1 MSIIERKL
9 SNDVKRDWA
18 KLVSSEHSPVDKKDK
33 FPSLR
38 LRFLQKQAI
47 EYENAELRSNSNVP
61 VTDSLH
67 YLEKRND
74 KVTILERQDTSRYK
88 RNKCLY
94 HEGANHW
101 TNECRLYLSK
111 PVQERR
117 DTLKEKGACW
127 SCLKRGHRTQDC
139 RGKKPC
145 GTGIAEVTGSNPV
158 EALIFFFF
166 RLLLSNCL
174 NWKIYCD
181 DHSSLS
187 NHVALTTAKGFTTKH
202 YMKKN
207 RTKSRQLIL
216 FSQAVLR
223 VYVITK
229 LKRAYS
235 KYRRYLQRMDSQTS
249 CRTRERHC
257 VL

>member
-1 MSIIERKL
+1 VSIIERKL

-74 KVTILERQDTSRYK
+74 KVTILEGQDTSHYK

-101 TNECRLYLSK
+101 TNECRFYLSK

-117 DTLKEKGACW
+117 DTLKGKGACW
-127 SCLKRGHRTQDC
+127 YCLKRGHRSQDC

-145 GTGIAEVTGSNPV
+145 GVNDCKRFHHKTLHEEEQG
-158 EALIFFFF
+158 
-166 RLLLSNCL
+166 
-174 NWKIYCD
+174 KK
-181 DHSSLS
+181 
-187 NHVALTTAKGFTTKH
+187 VAT
-202 YMKKN
+202 
-207 RTKSRQLIL
+207 
-216 FSQAVLR
+216 
-223 VYVITK
+223 
-229 LKRAYS
+229 
-235 KYRRYLQRMDSQTS
+235 
-249 CRTRERHC
+249 
-257 VL
+257 